1 MVIGVIIGTILWL
14 LFEFNKAIVKS
25 DYQFKIFVRLNTIPF
40 VTNLICAFIILWFK
54 DDIKEYFE
62 FTRFSSVMLGM
73 MSQGIMK
80 KLYSI
85 FSANIETYVGI
96 NKNPEN

>member
-1 MVIGVIIGTILWL
+1 MVIGVVIGTILWL
-14 LFEFNKAIVKS
+14 LFEFNKAIVKP
-25 DYQFKIFVRLNTIPF
+25 DYQVKTFIKLNIIPF
-40 VTNLICAFIILWFK
+40 ITNLICAFSILCMK

-73 MSQGIMK
+73 MGQGVMK

-85 FSANIETYVGI
+85 FSTNIETYIGI
-96 NKNPEN
+96 NKNLDK

>member
-14 LFEFNKAIVKS
+14 LFEFNKAIVKP
-25 DYQFKIFVRLNTIPF
+25 DYQFSIFIKLNTIPLL
-40 VTNLICAFIILWFK
+40 TNVVCAFTILWFR
-54 DDIKEYFE
+54 DDIKDYFE

-73 MSQGIMK
+73 MGQGVMK

-85 FSANIETYVGI
+85 FSVNIETYVGI
-96 NKNPEN
+96 NKNLDK

>member
-1 MVIGVIIGTILWL
+1 MVIGVVIGTILWL
-14 LFEFNKAIVKS
+14 LFEFNKAIVKP
-25 DYQFKIFVRLNTIPF
+25 DYQFKTFVKLNIIPF
-40 VTNLICAFIILWFK
+40 ATNLVCAFTILWFK

-73 MSQGIMK
+73 MGQGVMK

-85 FSANIETYVGI
+85 FSTNIETYVGI
-96 NKNPEN
+96 NKNPDK